1 MEEGM
6 TVWRFLNSCDILG
19 ESETRSADALYIF
32 LCLKNV
38 VENNF
43 GLNLEELIGFC
54 SDGARVM
61 TGKDNGVTGKR

>member
-1 MEEGM
+1 M
-6 TVWRFLNSCDILG
+6 
-19 ESETRSADALYIF
+19 LYIF

-38 VENNF
+38 VENNL

-54 SDGARVM
+54 SGGARVM